1 MNIDSSNNM
10 FKQFKSNKYIDATK
24 EFLESNSFIAKLAF
38 LLLVIVVFV
47 ILLKFGITILG
58 WLITPTKNPHLIDGM
73 VDGKQLLVFPQD
85 PSSSGSKTI
94 LRSNNTRD
102 GIEFSWSTWLFIDDL
117 TYLSNQYKHV
127 FSKGN
132 DSVGANGMI
141 TPNNAPGL
149 YINPNTNA
157 ITVVM
162 NTFNEINE
170 EIVIPDI
177 PLNKWFNVI
186 IVCDNNILNVYVNG
200 LIAHSRKLNSVP
212 KQNYGDVFVGMNGG
226 FSGYLSNLWYYSYA
240 LGTREI
246 QNIASWG
253 PNTKVSSVSMNS
265 VKSTDYISLRWYL
278 ANPKPYQYNP

>member
-132 DSVGANGMI
+132 DSVGTNGMI

-200 LIAHSRKLNSVP
+200 LIAHSRNLNSVP

-253 PNTKVSSVSMNS
+253 PNTKVSTVSMNG